1 MAPWVCPVCK
11 KELNAAP
18 YEQTATGGVSQATDH
33 LKGRRHLR
41 QMRSVDISN
50 PEVYRRFCI
59 DIGRSV
65 PDFDETD
72 PLQDLKDYTNQCEG
86 NGQLTMEHFAAS
98 LPLYGEDEARRTPKR
113 GTERNIYSE
122 PFATVI
128 PTDTTL
134 GGSKCKVRMLCCWD
148 DKRTCNGC
156 IRENCPFAHATKL
169 AERYPKTEAHLY
181 TVMPCNF
188 AGMRGGCRYHQCFNA
203 NDHDWNWAVPVFLID
218 KPDSP
223 RIDEQEVLP
232 ELVPLYDGAKWSLQ
246 SDGMDFKD
254 NIEDAV
260 RKFLAGKDDSEHDGS
275 D

>member
-1 MAPWVCPVCK
+1 M
-11 KELNAAP
+11 
-18 YEQTATGGVSQATDH
+18 
-33 LKGRRHLR
+33 
-41 QMRSVDISN
+41 
-50 PEVYRRFCI
+50 
-59 DIGRSV
+59 

-72 PLQDLKDYTNQCEG
+72 PLQDLKDYTNQCKG

-148 DKRTCNGC
+148 DKKTCKGC
-156 IRENCPFAHATKL
+156 VRENCPFAHATKL
-169 AERYPKTEAHLY
+169 AERYPTTEAHLH

-188 AGMRGGCRYHQCFNA
+188 AGMRGGCRYHQCFTA
-203 NDHDWNWAVPVFLID
+203 HDHDWNWAVPVFLLA

-223 RIDEQEVLP
+223 RIDERAVLP
-232 ELVPLYDGAKWSLQ
+232 ELFPFYDGEKSSLH
-246 SDGMDFKD
+246 SKVRDFND
-254 NIEDAV
+254 HMEYAV
-260 RKFLAGKDDSEHDGS
+260 GTFLDGKDDSEHEGS

>member
-1 MAPWVCPVCK
+1 M
-11 KELNAAP
+11 
-18 YEQTATGGVSQATDH
+18 GTDAC
-33 LKGRRHLR
+33 
-41 QMRSVDISN
+41 QIVAVA
-50 PEVYRRFCI
+50 VYRSFCMY
-59 DIGRSV
+59 IGRSV
-65 PDFDETD
+65 PDFQATSQCKGDGELTRKHVAAPPP
-72 PLQDLKDYTNQCEG
+72 PLLRE
-86 NGQLTMEHFAAS
+86 
-98 LPLYGEDEARRTPKR
+98 EDGRRTQIHC
-113 GTERNIYSE
+113 TERNIYSE

-148 DKRTCNGC
+148 DKKTCNGC

-203 NDHDWNWAVPVFLID
+203 NDHDWNWAVPVFLLD

-223 RIDEQEVLP
+223 RIDEREVLP
-232 ELVPLYDGAKWSLQ
+232 ELFPLYDGATWSLQ
-246 SDGMDFKD
+246 SDGMDFND